1 MPCAATSTSAGS
13 RTPLAIVNG
22 ADDAFLNAGYIAT
35 LRYGNVWDGATH
47 SLAGVGHAPF
57 WEAPALFDPLLERF
71 ADETGG

>member
-1 MPCAATSTSAGS
+1 M
-13 RTPLAIVNG
+13 
-22 ADDAFLNAGYIAT
+22 
-35 LRYGNVWDGATH
+35 RYGNVWDGATH